1 MLNLLKWLNP
11 TLLVLEIPSE
21 RRKPNN
27 KKGTTPKTPK
37 RTPEKVAKK
46 PTPEKPTPK
55 KPTPKKP
62 TPEQKV
68 E

>member
-1 MLNLLKWLNP
+1 
-11 TLLVLEIPSE
+11 LVLEIPSE

-68 E
+68 K